1 VITSEPKHYT
11 PFRAD
16 SGEWSFTT
24 PTGGRLNGFPTRADA
39 LRIAANTERD
49 DLQIAE
55 TKSGTV
61 AHLLRT
67 HFGITKK
74 KTA

>member
-1 VITSEPKHYT
+1 MIASQHYT

-24 PTGGRLNGFPTRADA
+24 PTGRLDGFPTRADA
-39 LRIAANTERD
+39 YRIAANTERD
-49 DLQIAE
+49 DRFVAE
-55 TKSGTV
+55 SKTGTV
-61 AHLLRT
+61 AATLRA
-67 HFGITKK
+67 HFGIVKK